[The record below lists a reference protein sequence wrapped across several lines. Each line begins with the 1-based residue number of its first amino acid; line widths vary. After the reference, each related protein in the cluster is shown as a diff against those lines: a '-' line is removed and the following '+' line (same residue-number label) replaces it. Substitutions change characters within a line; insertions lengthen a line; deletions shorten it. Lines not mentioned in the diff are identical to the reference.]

1 MPLSRQSTFIEGEFL
16 VLVLLSVLIAA
27 LIYRALWSRRS
38 LSRTRALIFGLTL
51 IVLAGVDM
59 FLLRMLTSLAR
70 VSGSMFD
77 SVVFNSELTV
87 ALYILP
93 TLFAGT
99 GINVVSHLV
108 IHPLALDRN
117 TRRAHGPDPVGATQQ
132 PDQNP

>member
-1 MPLSRQSTFIEGEFL
+1 MHLSRQSTFIEGEFVVL
-16 VLVLLSVLIAA
+16 VLVSALIAA
-27 LIYRALWSRRS
+27 LIYRALWSRRP

-51 IVLAGVDM
+51 IVLAGVDV
-59 FLLRMLTSLAR
+59 FLLRMLASLSR
-70 VSGSMFD
+70 VSGSIFD
-77 SVVFNSELTV
+77 RFVFDSELTV

-117 TRRAHGPDPVGATQQ
+117 TRRAYGPDPVGATQQ
-132 PDQNP
+132 PDQSP